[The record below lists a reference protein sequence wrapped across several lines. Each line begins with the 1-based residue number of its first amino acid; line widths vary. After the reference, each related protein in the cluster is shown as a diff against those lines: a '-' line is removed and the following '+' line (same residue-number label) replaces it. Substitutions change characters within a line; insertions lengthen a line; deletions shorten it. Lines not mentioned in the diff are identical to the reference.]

1 MFAIHLLNRVGHN
14 SQKNNAVNFFK
25 NPRKIMQ
32 RGWSQ
37 MDIFIFGNFWQHFKN
52 TKNMQSIF
60 QKICQKTCSTEMHN
74 VKKYFRDIFYEKCEI
89 VTVEFLKK
97 IRKIMQC
104 VWSKM
109 DIFIFKTDL

>member
-1 MFAIHLLNRVGHN
+1 MNDVMCKMTKFVTAEFLKKPL
-14 SQKNNAVNFFK
+14 
-25 NPRKIMQ
+25 KIMQ
-32 RGWSQ
+32 RGWSK
-37 MDIFIFGNFWQHFKN
+37 MDIFIFGKFWQHFKN
-52 TKNMQSIF
+52 TKIMQPNF
-60 QKICQKTCSTEMHN
+60 KKIGQKTCSTEMHN

-97 IRKIMQC
+97 IRKFMQC